1 MVQWLGAFTAEG
13 PCYETWLEICMGSF
27 KLPGVA
33 KRKKRKSLEIILMEI
48 PDLSPISFM
57 T

>member
-13 PCYETWLEICMGSF
+13 PCYDTWLEICMGSF